1 MVGNGHIELRSLT
14 MDELAGVVNLYP
26 WYAGA
31 RKELCRRMSGLGG
44 ENWGKEQYSDSALYF
59 GSRKIV
65 SDLVR
70 SKEKR
75 DWSDKDLKGLLK
87 SFVEGSGSEE
97 SRKKEG
103 GARAGAGDYFS
114 QSQYD
119 SVRQGSDGIFS
130 KFASKASSGPETPSG
145 PLPDFCTETL
155 ASIYAEQGYFE
166 QAARIYS
173 KLILLYPEKSAYFA
187 SLLEKTK
194 TKITD

>member
-1 MVGNGHIELRSLT
+1 MVGIGHIDLKSLN

-44 ENWGKEQYSDSALYF
+44 ENWGKEQYAESALYL
-59 GSRKIV
+59 GSRKII
-65 SDLVR
+65 SDIVR
-70 SKEKR
+70 SKEKK
-75 DWSDKDLKGLLK
+75 DWSDKDLQGLLK
-87 SFVEGSGSEE
+87 SLMEKGRGGE
-97 SRKKEG
+97 SRREDG
-103 GARAGAGDYFS
+103 RTRVGAGDYFS

-119 SVRQGSDGIFS
+119 NVRQAEDGIFS
-130 KFASKASSGPETPSG
+130 KFASKARSEPETPSG
-145 PLPDFCTETL
+145 VLPDFCTETL
-155 ASIYAEQGYFE
+155 ALIYAEQGYYE

>member
-1 MVGNGHIELRSLT
+1 MVGNGHINLRSLN
-14 MDELAGVVNLYP
+14 MDELAGVINLYP

-44 ENWGKEQYSDSALYF
+44 DGWGKEQYAESALYL
-59 GSRKIV
+59 GSRKII
-65 SDLVR
+65 SDIVR
-70 SKEKR
+70 SKEKK
-75 DWSDKDLKGLLK
+75 DWSDKDLQGLLK
-87 SFVEGSGSEE
+87 SFMEKGRRV
-97 SRKKEG
+97 
-103 GARAGAGDYFS
+103 GAGDYFS

-119 SVRQGSDGIFS
+119 NVRQAEDGIFS
-130 KFASKASSGPETPSG
+130 KFAAKVRSEPETPSG
-145 PLPDFCTETL
+145 SLPDFCTETL
-155 ASIYAEQGYFE
+155 ALIYADQGYYE